1 MKDILTTQEAANQ
14 LGISRVEVFNRIKR
28 GIIPATRRGRRYL
41 IRASD
46 LQPVSRS
53 VTAREKQEI
62 QRAVTRTV
70 KEYGPALKLLG
81 LE

>member
-1 MKDILTTQEAANQ
+1 MKDILTTQEAAKE
-14 LGISRVEVFNRIKR
+14 LGISRVEVFHRIQR

-41 IRASD
+41 IKKTD
-46 LQPVSRS
+46 LQPVSRT

-62 QRAVTRTV
+62 QRAVARAV

-81 LE
+81 RE